1 MGGAAGAGHRA
12 PVAARRPLQERPGFN
27 GGPKTRVVLAG
38 ALKLKDVLGLEFE
51 WSKKKLSRGDG
62 MRTPHLQ

>member
-1 MGGAAGAGHRA
+1 MQPGVHYK
-12 PVAARRPLQERPGFN
+12 ERPGFN

-62 MRTPHLQ
+62 VRTPHLPIGG

>member
-1 MGGAAGAGHRA
+1 MQPGVHYK
-12 PVAARRPLQERPGFN
+12 ERPGFN